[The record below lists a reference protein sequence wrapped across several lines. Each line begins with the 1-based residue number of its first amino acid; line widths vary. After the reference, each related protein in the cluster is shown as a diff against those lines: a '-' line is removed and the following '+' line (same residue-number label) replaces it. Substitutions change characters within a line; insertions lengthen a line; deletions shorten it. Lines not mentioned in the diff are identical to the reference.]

1 MSLII
6 NEPAAALAYSLDKK
20 VGGER
25 NVPNLFI
32 WEVVLLMCQSSPLR
46 MELFRSNLQLEI
58 PTWVEKT
65 DNLVAQHFIV
75 ELKSNYEKDISEN
88 KRTVLHLYCV

>member
-1 MSLII
+1 MYLLI
-6 NEPAAALAYSLDKK
+6 NGTAAALAYSLEKK

-25 NVPNLFI
+25 TVSNLFI
-32 WEVVLLMCQSSPLR
+32 WKVALLMCQSSPLR

-65 DNLVAQHFIV
+65 DNLEVYHFIV
-75 ELKSNYEKDISEN
+75 DLKSNYEKDISED
-88 KRTVLHLYCV
+88 KRAVLHL

>member
-1 MSLII
+1 MYLII
-6 NEPAAALAYSLDKK
+6 NEPAAALAYSLEKK

-25 NVPNLFI
+25 TVSNLFI

-65 DNLVAQHFIV
+65 DNLVVYHFIV
-75 ELKSNYEKDISEN
+75 DLKSNYEKDISED
-88 KRTVLHLYCV
+88 KRAVLHL

>member
-1 MSLII
+1 MYLII
-6 NEPAAALAYSLDKK
+6 NEPAAALAYSLEKK

-25 NVPNLFI
+25 TVSNLFI
-32 WEVVLLMCQSSPLR
+32 WEVALLMCQSSPLR

-65 DNLVAQHFIV
+65 DNLEVYHFIV
-75 ELKSNYEKDISEN
+75 DLKSNYEKDISED
-88 KRTVLHLYCV
+88 KRAVLHL